1 MSKRKEQSP
10 GPNLH
15 GGAQDERTRTMKSAE
30 IVALAVQGVPGTA
43 FQTRQVADMAVTN
56 MALRIRNQVADG
68 SLAMRTLEA
77 VPILATIEE
86 IALEE
91 SSKRYLVTFR
101 PDRVREGYEP
111 TETIRTDRTD
121 GWRGDS
127 VRDVG
132 RTHGAPRAS
141 LQAGGAYRQ
150 PRAPQG
156 ARRSLRRGHRRRQRG
171 VSGCRVG
178 IASPRDDE
186 GGDVAWPGR
195 TPRPHSRREDFA
207 RIESCDRESN
217 RRTAN
222 RITHD
227 PNRIMWLG
235 IESHP
240 SGYALR

>member
-127 VRDVG
+127 VRKMWAGLTG
-132 RTHGAPRAS
+132 RHVRLYKLAEPTGNPEHPKVRVAP
-141 LQAGGAYRQ
+141 Y
-150 PRAPQG
+150 
-156 ARRSLRRGHRRRQRG
+156 
-171 VSGCRVG
+171 VEV
-178 IASPRDDE
+178 I
-186 GGDVAWPGR
+186 GD
-195 TPRPHSRREDFA
+195 
-207 RIESCDRESN
+207 DRE
-217 RRTAN
+217 
-222 RITHD
+222 
-227 PNRIMWLG
+227 
-235 IESHP
+235 E
-240 SGYALR
+240 